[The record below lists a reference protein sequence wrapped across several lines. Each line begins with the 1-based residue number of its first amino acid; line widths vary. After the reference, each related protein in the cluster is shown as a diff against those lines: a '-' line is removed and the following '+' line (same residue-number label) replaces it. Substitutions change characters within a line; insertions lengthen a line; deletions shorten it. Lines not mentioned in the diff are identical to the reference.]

1 MDAITRNNIFIENM
15 ELINRT
21 MHRHRLLLFAL
32 HLDRD
37 DVYQE
42 LAIAALRAI
51 ESFDPS
57 RSNSIKVHIWA
68 KLQYAILDIKE
79 RHKPHGLAAFDR
91 FGTSVWSLELAE
103 EYGFSLVE
111 TSFEEQQ
118 DSELHL
124 RQALSRLE
132 PQERQ
137 AIVLY
142 LDGKRPVR
150 RAEKCSFQ
158 TALDKLRDYYLAVQ
172 YVPQANQ

>member
-68 KLQYAILDIKE
+68 KLQYARE
-79 RHKPHGLAAFDR
+79 NSAHGRHNGA
-91 FGTSVWSLELAE
+91 
-103 EYGFSLVE
+103 Y
-111 TSFEEQQ
+111 
-118 DSELHL
+118 
-124 RQALSRLE
+124 RQ
-132 PQERQ
+132 
-137 AIVLY
+137 
-142 LDGKRPVR
+142 R
-150 RAEKCSFQ
+150 R
-158 TALDKLRDYYLAVQ
+158 V
-172 YVPQANQ
+172 V

>member
-1 MDAITRNNIFIENM
+1 MDFTTRNDTFLENENM
-15 ELINRT
+15 IRRVMRRNLPLI
-21 MHRHRLLLFAL
+21 HALRLEW
-32 HLDRD
+32 D

-111 TSFEEQQ
+111 ASFEEQQ

>member
-1 MDAITRNNIFIENM
+1 MPHCGPSN
-15 ELINRT
+15 L
-21 MHRHRLLLFAL
+21 
-32 HLDRD
+32 
-37 DVYQE
+37 
-42 LAIAALRAI
+42 
-51 ESFDPS
+51 FDPS

-111 TSFEEQQ
+111 ASFEEQQ

-150 RAEKCSFQ
+150 RLRNAVFRRRWTNCGTTILLCSMYHKPIS
-158 TALDKLRDYYLAVQ
+158 DEGIER
-172 YVPQANQ
+172 

>member
-111 TSFEEQQ
+111 ASFEEQQ
-118 DSELHL
+118 DS
-124 RQALSRLE
+124 
-132 PQERQ
+132 
-137 AIVLY
+137 
-142 LDGKRPVR
+142 
-150 RAEKCSFQ
+150 
-158 TALDKLRDYYLAVQ
+158 
-172 YVPQANQ
+172 

>member
-68 KLQYAILDIKE
+68 NCSTLFWTL
-79 RHKPHGLAAFDR
+79 RR
-91 FGTSVWSLELAE
+91 GTSRMA
-103 EYGFSLVE
+103 
-111 TSFEEQQ
+111 
-118 DSELHL
+118 
-124 RQALSRLE
+124 
-132 PQERQ
+132 
-137 AIVLY
+137 
-142 LDGKRPVR
+142 
-150 RAEKCSFQ
+150 
-158 TALDKLRDYYLAVQ
+158 
-172 YVPQANQ
+172 

>member
-57 RSNSIKVHIWA
+57 LSKSISGQNCSTLFWT
-68 KLQYAILDIKE
+68 L
-79 RHKPHGLAAFDR
+79 RR
-91 FGTSVWSLELAE
+91 GTSRMA
-103 EYGFSLVE
+103 
-111 TSFEEQQ
+111 
-118 DSELHL
+118 
-124 RQALSRLE
+124 
-132 PQERQ
+132 
-137 AIVLY
+137 
-142 LDGKRPVR
+142 
-150 RAEKCSFQ
+150 
-158 TALDKLRDYYLAVQ
+158 
-172 YVPQANQ
+172 

>member
-79 RHKPHGLAAFDR
+79 SLKPHGFAAFDR
-91 FGTSVWSLELAE
+91 FCSRVWSLELAE
-103 EYGFSLVE
+103 E
-111 TSFEEQQ
+111 
-118 DSELHL
+118 
-124 RQALSRLE
+124 
-132 PQERQ
+132 
-137 AIVLY
+137 
-142 LDGKRPVR
+142 
-150 RAEKCSFQ
+150 
-158 TALDKLRDYYLAVQ
+158 
-172 YVPQANQ
+172 

>member
-1 MDAITRNNIFIENM
+1 
-15 ELINRT
+15 

-111 TSFEEQQ
+111 ASFEEQQ

-124 RQALSRLE
+124 RAGAVPARASRAASHRSLSG
-132 PQERQ
+132 RQ
-137 AIVLY
+137 KT
-142 LDGKRPVR
+142 G
-150 RAEKCSFQ
+150 EKG
-158 TALDKLRDYYLAVQ
+158 
-172 YVPQANQ
+172 

>member
-111 TSFEEQQ
+111 ASFEEQQ

-124 RQALSRLE
+124 RQALSPAVNSRRH
-132 PQERQ
+132 PGNSPPCSNSPAPRT
-137 AIVLY
+137 
-142 LDGKRPVR
+142 KR
-150 RAEKCSFQ
+150 KS
-158 TALDKLRDYYLAVQ
+158 AVTRFSKR
-172 YVPQANQ
+172 

>member
-1 MDAITRNNIFIENM
+1 MDTIIRNNIFMENVS
-15 ELINRT
+15 LINRT
-21 MHRHRLLLFAL
+21 MRRHLLLLHAL

-42 LAIAALRAI
+42 LAIAALQAI

-57 RSNSIKVHIWA
+57 RSASVEVHIWA
-68 KLQYAILDIKE
+68 KLQYAILNIKE
-79 RHKPHGLAAFDR
+79 KHRLYELTAFDR

-103 EYGFSLVE
+103 ERGFPLAE
-111 TSFEEQQ
+111 DPFEDHQES
-118 DSELHL
+118 DIHL

-137 AIVLY
+137 AVLLY
-142 LDGKRPVR
+142 LDGVKPVR
-150 RAEKCSFQ
+150 KAEKCSFHA
-158 TALDKLRDYYLAVQ
+158 ALDKLRDYYLAVQ

>member
-1 MDAITRNNIFIENM
+1 MVEGRLGRMHGIDDRGQ
-15 ELINRT
+15 RKPPHVP
-21 MHRHRLLLFAL
+21 HRH
-32 HLDRD
+32 
-37 DVYQE
+37 Q
-42 LAIAALRAI
+42 
-51 ESFDPS
+51 
-57 RSNSIKVHIWA
+57 
-68 KLQYAILDIKE
+68 
-79 RHKPHGLAAFDR
+79 
-91 FGTSVWSLELAE
+91 
-103 EYGFSLVE
+103 
-111 TSFEEQQ
+111 EQQ